1 MLIKGIMTMGVEC
14 VAPDDSLVKAAEKMR
29 DLDVG
34 VLPVCGKAD
43 RLVGMITD
51 RDMIVRA
58 IAQGYDPGT
67 TAVRDVMTPEVIFC
81 FEDQDVQE
89 AVELMKDRQIRR
101 LLVLNDDKRLVG
113 IVSLGDLAVD
123 LRDDQMVGNALEAIS
138 EPPSSFSPSP

>member
-14 VAPDDSLVKAAEKMR
+14 VAPDDTLVKAAEKMR
-29 DLDVG
+29 DMDVG
-34 VLPVCGKAD
+34 VLPVCGPGEK
-43 RLVGMITD
+43 LVGMITD

-58 IAQGYDPGT
+58 IAQGYRPET
-67 TAVRDVMTPEVIFC
+67 TAVRDVMTPEVIYC

-89 AVELMKDRQIRR
+89 AVDVMKDRQIRR

-123 LRDDQMVGNALEAIS
+123 LRDDQMVGSALEAIS
-138 EPPSSFSPSP
+138 EPPGSLEPSA